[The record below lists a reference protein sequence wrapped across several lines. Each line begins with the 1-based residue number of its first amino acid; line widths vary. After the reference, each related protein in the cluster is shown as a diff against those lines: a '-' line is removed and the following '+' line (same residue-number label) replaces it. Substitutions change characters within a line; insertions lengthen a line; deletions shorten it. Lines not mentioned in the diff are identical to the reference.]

1 MTTRAPVLRP
11 DRAPAIRAAR
21 YSQRAVIARAPRR
34 HRTVSPTGLA
44 SLMFIGEAVRRRA
57 WVWCATGMAGL
68 VIGAGLYVLAPQAYQ
83 AQTSILVTND
93 VNTDP
98 GVQIEGDIEIAQN
111 AQVAERAMDALGSR
125 QSAGAFLASYSVS
138 AASDQVLQ
146 INTRAKSADAA
157 VREANAV
164 AAAFLRFRANALT
177 TQQQVAVAALTQ
189 LVAVQKRRFNTLT
202 AKITRVTAEP
212 HTRTR
217 HAELRRLEKKY
228 RKAGISLGALEYTL
242 TNYPAV
248 TASMVQGTYVLD
260 PAVPVPPSRRHVA
273 VLVAI
278 AGLICGLGIGFG
290 VLIVTTLMSD
300 RPRRRDDVARVLGSA
315 VRSVGRPRPP
325 FRSRRAETDQ
335 LSDRLRDVIPDRG
348 RTALAVVAVDS
359 VRPAAMALTGLA
371 VSHAKAGRRVVLADL
386 SGSARAA
393 RVFGVREPGVHQV
406 EASGGHL
413 VVIVPEPGDVGPVI
427 PSGIRI
433 GIGSQAARPSGSGGA
448 ATIMRDSPDLLLSL
462 AELDPAVG
470 ADQLATW
477 ATDVAVVMTA
487 GRSAPKAIHAVGEM
501 VRVAGLRLA
510 LGVLLRADNADESL
524 GFVRPQAGW
533 RQPSRV

>member
-1 MTTRAPVLRP
+1 MV
-11 DRAPAIRAAR
+11 
-21 YSQRAVIARAPRR
+21 
-34 HRTVSPTGLA
+34 GLA
-44 SLMFIGEAVRRRA
+44 
-57 WVWCATGMAGL
+57 
-68 VIGAGLYVLAPQAYQ
+68 IGAGLYVLAPQAYQ

-93 VNTDP
+93 INTDP

-111 AQVAERAMDALGSR
+111 AQVAERAIDALGSR

-146 INTRAKSADAA
+146 INTRAKSGDAA
-157 VREANAV
+157 MREANAV
-164 AAAFLRFRANALT
+164 AAAFLRFRANALM
-177 TQQQVAVAALTQ
+177 TQQQVAVAALRQ
-189 LVAVQKRRFNTLT
+189 LVTVQKRRFNTLI

-212 HTRTR
+212 HTRAR

-273 VLVAI
+273 ILVVL

-290 VLIVTTLMSD
+290 VVIVSTLMSD
-300 RPRRRDDVARVLGSA
+300 RPRRRDDVARLLGCA
-315 VRSVGRPRPP
+315 VRSVGRPRPTV
-325 FRSRRAETDQ
+325 RSRRAQTAL

-359 VRPAAMALTGLA
+359 VRPAASALAALA
-371 VSHAKAGRRVVLADL
+371 ASYAKAGRRVVLADL
-386 SGSARAA
+386 SGNGSAA
-393 RVFGVREPGVHQV
+393 RVLGVREPGVHQV
-406 EASGGHL
+406 EGSGGQL
-413 VVIVPEPGDVGPVI
+413 VVVVPEPGEAGPVRS
-427 PSGIRI
+427 PGL
-433 GIGSQAARPSGSGGA
+433 GIGSQVARPSGSGGA
-448 ATIMRDSPDLLLSL
+448 ATITRDSPDLVLSL

-477 ATDVAVVMTA
+477 ATDVAVVMTT
-487 GRSAPKAIHAVGEM
+487 GRSGPKAIHAVGEM
-501 VRVAGLRLA
+501 VRLAGLRLA
-510 LGVLLRADNADESL
+510 LGVLLGADNADESVGL
-524 GFVRPQAGW
+524 ARRWVGW